1 MSFIFPRTYIDP
13 MERVSAVFAALS
25 DPIRLRALALM
36 ARDGEL
42 CVCEMTHAL
51 AISQPK
57 VSKHLAV
64 LRDSGLVRVRRDA
77 QWMLYSIADDL
88 PPWVR
93 TIVAG
98 AVEGL
103 ADDAGHRADR
113 ARLRGMQG
121 RPARDRAA

>member
-1 MSFIFPRTYIDP
+1 

-88 PPWVR
+88 PPWGR
-93 TIVAG
+93 AIIAG
-98 AVEGL
+98 AMEGL
-103 ADDAGHRADR
+103 ADDAGHRADH

-121 RPARDRAA
+121 RPARNRAA